1 MSLYDNDSEKG
12 KMVHA
17 FIKAP
22 SKNTVYKV
30 SPIPDWVKYI
40 KLYPKTGVFTIAF
53 DEDPAIGTELIP
65 NVTTKVIPVS
75 GFSVGGI
82 LVNSNM
88 EVRQPSFPSNRE
100 LRYVSDTDNGVCI
113 IEFAVG

>member
-1 MSLYDNDSEKG
+1 MSLFDSDSEKG
-12 KMVHA
+12 HMLHA
-17 FIKAP
+17 SVKAT
-22 SKNTVYKV
+22 SKNTVYKIG
-30 SPIPDWVKYI
+30 PIPSWVTWI
-40 KLYPKTGVFTIAF
+40 KFYPKTGVFAFAF
-53 DEDPAIGTELIP
+53 DEDPAIGTDLTP
-65 NVTTKVIPVS
+65 NASKMIPVS

-82 LVNSNM
+82 LINSNM